1 MTQKNVTETIK
12 HFKKS
17 YGMSNRQQMNIQ
29 KTFVFK
35 KRESQERRNKLKK
48 CKAMKHPNEVNHT

>member
-1 MTQKNVTETIK
+1 
-12 HFKKS
+12 
-17 YGMSNRQQMNIQ
+17 MSNRQPMNIQ
-29 KTFVFK
+29 KTFMFKK

>member
-1 MTQKNVTETIK
+1 
-12 HFKKS
+12 
-17 YGMSNRQQMNIQ
+17 MSNRQQMNIQ